1 MGVHSRDMRALALT
15 LPLCLTFAC
24 GGQTPPPELPPPA
37 PEAEVKEPDLPEHF
51 IDRGQLEVVLK
62 QGPGWF
68 LSRVPIADV
77 QSGGKFVG
85 WKLEDVPLEWQG
97 IDIQAGDVV
106 TAVNAMPV
114 ETPSDF
120 WAAWTTLSVASELK
134 VAYQREGEPR
144 ELSIPI
150 LGKPSAA
157 VAQDLQAQQGEPPP
171 EPPAGRRTPQR
182 KRTVIIKSNDKPIQE
197 TMVDWSDEK

>member
-1 MGVHSRDMRALALT
+1 MRALALT
-15 LPLCLTFAC
+15 LPLCLTLAC
-24 GGQTPPPELPPPA
+24 SGEAPPPEFPPPA
-37 PEAEVKEPDLPEHF
+37 PEAKVNEPDLPDHF
-51 IDRGQLEVVLK
+51 IDRGRLEVVLK

-68 LSRVPIADV
+68 LSRVPIVDV
-77 QSGGKFVG
+77 QDKGKFVG
-85 WKLEDVPLEWQG
+85 WKLEDVPLEWRG
-97 IDIQAGDVV
+97 IDIQAGDVI
-106 TAVNAMPV
+106 TAVNAMPI

-150 LGKPSAA
+150 LGQPSAA
-157 VAQDLQAQQGEPPP
+157 VAKDLQAQQGEA
-171 EPPAGRRTPQR
+171 PPAPPAERRMPQR
-182 KRTVIIKSNDKPIQE
+182 KRTVVIKSNDKPIQE